1 MEVTMYTEDKSHDRI
16 PTEMKANMNLDLA
29 NLKRKRPVSDMVDAN
44 LLKLS
49 SPDLERLLLSNGLV
63 TTPTPT
69 QFFYPKNVT
78 DEQEAYARGFLEAL
92 GQLHQQTQDGEVTT
106 VTDGSVISQAQL
118 ATVTGKKLQQIPQQY
133 LFTNGSLQGTIV
145 TTNVPTVVD
154 SIAINRTAIPSQY
167 VNMANQPMIVRLKE
181 EAQRVPSTSPAPS
194 VQPINMEEQE
204 VIKGDRKRA
213 RNRIAA
219 RKCRQRKLD
228 HISTLEDRV
237 GELKGDR
244 DRLQNTASILSEQ
257 VALLR
262 QQVMRHKEMG
272 CSILVS

>member
-1 MEVTMYTEDKSHDRI
+1 MYTEDKSHGRI
-16 PTEMKANMNLDLA
+16 PTEIKANMNLDLA

-92 GQLHQQTQDGEVTT
+92 GQLHQQTQGDEATT

-118 ATVTGKKLQQIPQQY
+118 ATVTGKKLQQTMIPQQY
-133 LFTNGSLQGTIV
+133 IFSTNGSLQGTIV

-244 DRLQNTASILSEQ
+244 DRLQNTARSLSEQ
-257 VALLR
+257 VAQLR